1 MAYVVKNVRPK
12 CWSGIFHYFE
22 GRPNNLFLP
31 CRPKRMP
38 LQWVSKRSDPQQK
51 SGLSVRSG
59 VKIPAQSLRKI
70 NEISPWKFAWNS
82 QANPK
87 TLPHF
92 VGNSVNFCVTAMDDW
107 SEWFLFV
114 NHLLLLSWV
123 WMITDYFVLFPLSL
137 QAVQI
142 SPFGLGTVSIS
153 WS

>member
-1 MAYVVKNVRPK
+1 MAYVVKNVHGQK

-51 SGLSVRSG
+51 SGLRQIRSQNPSPEPP
-59 VKIPAQSLRKI
+59 KNQRDLPWALHEILR
-70 NEISPWKFAWNS
+70 
-82 QANPK
+82 QTLK

-92 VGNSVNFCVTAMDDW
+92 VGISVNFCVTAMDDW
-107 SEWFLFV
+107 PKWFLFV
-114 NHLLLLSWV
+114 KSSIVAIMGMN
-123 WMITDYFVLFPLSL
+123 DYFVLFPLSL

-142 SPFGLGTVSIS
+142 SPFGLGPVSIS
-153 WS
+153 QS